1 MGWVGGGGAR
11 VVRGVWMGRSRS
23 LVDLVV
29 QADRLRVLVTVLV
42 QGVACA
48 TSGAGRAGITG
59 FSLPGYASPGGGPPA
74 SAEDLSFSI
83 DYGCSRAASCG
94 CQGRGGAPMPPPE
107 RFPVPPVGGG

>member
-1 MGWVGGGGAR
+1 MGGGGER

-48 TSGAGRAGITG
+48 TSGAGRAEITG
-59 FSLPGYASPGGGPPA
+59 FSLPEYASPGGGLPA